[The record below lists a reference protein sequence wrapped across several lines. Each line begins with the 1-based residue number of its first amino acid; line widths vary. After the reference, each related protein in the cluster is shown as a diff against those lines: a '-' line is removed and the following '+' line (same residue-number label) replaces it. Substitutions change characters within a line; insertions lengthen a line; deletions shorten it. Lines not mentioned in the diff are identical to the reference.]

1 MKAPN
6 EKILKYNNMKKWD
19 VCLMNPPYGTSG
31 GDDIHYRFTE
41 KCVNMCDTTICVMP
55 FALIKKNTGKNLEY
69 KKVFNDTLVYAEEL
83 SGDIFNDTTQNNVGI
98 YIFNQHNSNNITIK
112 YITGEMYDY
121 DNIPDDV
128 FTTYE
133 SNIVDIFKK
142 LNTQNIIWIGYLGH
156 MDVYAKS
163 RKIENNEAAKIFR
176 IKEYCKKLT
185 NNKYYLVVNAF
196 NGAMNATYYNNTTT
210 GIIYNNI
217 YDIEQ
222 MLCNR
227 LVTNGYNFIVFNKE
241 IEANNCKIAL
251 HNNVFRF
258 ILSKLQVD
266 QSMVIKNCY
275 QYIPNI
281 DWSDP
286 RVVTD
291 EGLLEVCGCPKDKC
305 KEYAEYCRKYMEEFD
320 KQHQS
325 KKKKVK

>member
-1 MKAPN
+1 
-6 EKILKYNNMKKWD
+6 
-19 VCLMNPPYGTSG
+19 
-31 GDDIHYRFTE
+31 
-41 KCVNMCDTTICVMP
+41 
-55 FALIKKNTGKNLEY
+55 
-69 KKVFNDTLVYAEEL
+69 
-83 SGDIFNDTTQNNVGI
+83 
-98 YIFNQHNSNNITIK
+98 
-112 YITGEMYDY
+112 
-121 DNIPDDV
+121 
-128 FTTYE
+128 
-133 SNIVDIFKK
+133 
-142 LNTQNIIWIGYLGH
+142 

-163 RKIENNEAAKIFR
+163 RKIENNESAKIFR

-320 KQHQS
+320 K
-325 KKKKVK
+325 